1 LPFEEINRINNRLNF
16 SRTIDLIQIKNY
28 IFVGFDILL
37 DSIKLIKMD
46 FLQLIQKVQAQG
58 ADTLAAPTFPF
69 TPPGGSTVPPPS
81 TDEGRNLLLQT
92 DSTSVKT
99 QQRFKVRI
107 YVDSDESEI
116 TGFTVNITFDP
127 DYFQVIDADTG
138 TTGVQ
143 IDYLDSTFDTTVNTV
158 NNDSGIINLRTEVE
172 ESQASSIARTV
183 AEIELIAIKTG
194 TSQIKITQSSSN
206 ILSTSGVDVLDNV
219 NSLNFNITAQTTQ
232 EEPDDSDG
240 TPIIPKTGITDQFD
254 LLVALVGGVLL
265 ILTGIYIRKISKR
278 EAAQA
283 ARRKN

>member
-1 LPFEEINRINNRLNF
+1 
-16 SRTIDLIQIKNY
+16 
-28 IFVGFDILL
+28 
-37 DSIKLIKMD
+37 M
-46 FLQLIQKVQAQG
+46 
-58 ADTLAAPTFPF
+58 
-69 TPPGGSTVPPPS
+69 
-81 TDEGRNLLLQT
+81 
-92 DSTSVKT
+92 
-99 QQRFKVRI
+99 RI

>member
-172 ESQASSIARTV
+172 E
-183 AEIELIAIKTG
+183 IELIAIKTG